1 MKAVVINGS
10 PRKNGNTAEL
20 LRNAARGLESR
31 GTETEWF
38 HLYDLDYRGCIS
50 CFSCKRKGGTCNGLC
65 AMRDG
70 LTPVLEKILRA
81 DRLLLG
87 SPIYF
92 GDVTGMMRAFLERLA
107 FPNLNY
113 SLGLRS
119 TFSGSVNSLFL
130 YTMNVPLEQLERVGY
145 PNIFRQSENMLA
157 LLNGTSEYLY
167 SCDTA
172 QFEDYSLYDATRFD
186 PAHKEAVRRE
196 RFPQDCRAAFEAGVR
211 LAGG

>member
-1 MKAVVINGS
+1 MKAVIVNGS
-10 PRKNGNTAEL
+10 PRKDGNTAEL

-31 GTETEWF
+31 GAETEWF

-50 CFSCKRKGGTCNGLC
+50 CFSCKRKGSACNGLC

-70 LTPVLEKILRA
+70 LTPVLEKILEA
-81 DRLLLG
+81 DCLLLG

-119 TFSGSVNSLFL
+119 TFPGSVSSLFV
-130 YTMNVPLEQLERVGY
+130 YTMNVPSEQLERAGY
-145 PNIFRQSENMLA
+145 HNIFRQSQNMLS

-167 SCDTA
+167 SCDTT
-172 QFEDYSLYDATRFD
+172 QFDDYSLFEATRFD
-186 PAHKEAVRRE
+186 PAHKEEIRRE
-196 RFPQDCRAAFEAGVR
+196 RFPRDCRAAFEAGIR